1 MGPNLVFDQRLVGAL
16 VVMGLRLPGSLPDAP
31 RGLPQRSGSPLSAA
45 ADRLRTGGRAASP
58 RGAATVGPGAS
69 PRGWTRSET
78 PVLRADD
85 RLLDSSQRAWERSQN
100 MIRSQQVRDR
110 TS

>member
-1 MGPNLVFDQRLVGAL
+1 MVPNLVFDQCLV
-16 VVMGLRLPGSLPDAP
+16 AP
-31 RGLPQRSGSPLSAA
+31 A
-45 ADRLRTGGRAASP
+45 ADRLRTGGRAALS
-58 RGAATVGPGAS
+58 RGASQVGPGAS

-110 TS
+110 ALHSGQIQMSL